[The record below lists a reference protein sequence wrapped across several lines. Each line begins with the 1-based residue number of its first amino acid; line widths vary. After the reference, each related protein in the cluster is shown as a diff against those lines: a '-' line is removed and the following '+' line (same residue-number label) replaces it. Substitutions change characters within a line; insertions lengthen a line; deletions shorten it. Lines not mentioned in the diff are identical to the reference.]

1 MNPSATRRVDR
12 VYHLVDP
19 ANWAS
24 IQRHGL
30 LSMAAL
36 LDRCGIAGA
45 ERARL
50 LRRHRPTELTLP
62 DGSVIRD
69 QKPMPPTALT
79 RCLQGMQPDDWYALL
94 NSKVFFW
101 LDPDR
106 LNRQRRAGGVQSPA
120 LVMTVDAERLLRHY
134 APEAA
139 VTPFNTGNARRQ
151 PARRGHASFVPYA
164 AWQESA
170 WASESRLRGKTPRPA
185 SHAPVE
191 LAIADAVPDV
201 MRFVVETR
209 ELPPGVLFTA

>member
-1 MNPSATRRVDR
+1 MSRSASRRIDR
-12 VYHLVDP
+12 VYHLVDA

-36 LDRCGIAGA
+36 LDRAGIAGA
-45 ERARL
+45 ERERL
-50 LRRHRPTELTLP
+50 LRTQRRSGLTLS

-69 QKPMPPTALT
+69 QVPMPPAALA
-79 RCLQGMQPDDWYALL
+79 RCLHGMQPEDWYALL

-106 LNRQRRAGGVQSPA
+106 LNRQRRAGGLQWPA
-120 LVMTVDAERLLRHY
+120 LVMIVDAERLLRQY
-134 APEAA
+134 ATRAA
-139 VTPFNTGNARRQ
+139 VTPFNTGNARRK
-151 PARRGHASFVPYA
+151 PAQRGNASFVPYA

-170 WASESRLRGKTPRPA
+170 WTSEASLLGKAPRPA
-185 SHAPVE
+185 SHVPVE

-201 MRFVVETR
+201 MRFVADVR
-209 ELPPGVLFTA
+209 ELQPGALFAA